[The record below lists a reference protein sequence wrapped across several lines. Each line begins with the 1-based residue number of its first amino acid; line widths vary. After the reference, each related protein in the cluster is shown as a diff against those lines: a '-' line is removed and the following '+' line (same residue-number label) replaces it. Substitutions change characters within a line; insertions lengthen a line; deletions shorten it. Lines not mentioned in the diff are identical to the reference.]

1 MPLATAQRV
10 SELHPHQKK
19 TKGSFDWD
27 QKNGWTRE
35 WASFA
40 DFEAWLWEEQ
50 LTHTIEFTLS
60 STKMGK
66 WLWTERRTHVCMH
79 QMSGGQKKFEK
90 KYPDWQCKINSKKT
104 DCHCQIESKHYLH
117 TLTILGRYKD
127 KHNHEI
133 QLANVIYIHLSHMA
147 RNQINIML
155 KQKN

>member
-66 WLWTERRTHVCMH
+66 WLWTERRTCLHAPNVWGTKEIWEEVSRLAM
-79 QMSGGQKKFEK
+79 QDQQQKDRLPLSNREQTLSAHLNHFGALQRQAQSWDSIGK
-90 KYPDWQCKINSKKT
+90 
-104 DCHCQIESKHYLH
+104 CHLHSFIPYGPES
-117 TLTILGRYKD
+117 
-127 KHNHEI
+127 N
-133 QLANVIYIHLSHMA
+133 
-147 RNQINIML
+147 
-155 KQKN
+155 